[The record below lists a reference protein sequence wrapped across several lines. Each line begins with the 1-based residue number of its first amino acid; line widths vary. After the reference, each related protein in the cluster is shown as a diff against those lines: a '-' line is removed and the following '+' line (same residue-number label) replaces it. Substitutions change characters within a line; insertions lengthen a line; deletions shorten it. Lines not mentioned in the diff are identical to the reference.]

1 MSSSANSDFPAG
13 LTYKVIRSRR
23 RSISVKIC
31 DDNTIVLR
39 CPVGTPDKK
48 IEGFLFEKRNWLRRH
63 IEQNIALTETFA
75 DVIANKKIL
84 VGGQFYDL
92 EICNTNAAGGGV
104 IRVRSLSAL
113 KKVYISTFGEQFL
126 QRFKLFAQANG
137 FNYNSVSFRA
147 YKGRW
152 GCCDARDNIVFNYK
166 LLMLPLKL
174 QDFVIAHELCHTVHR
189 NHSAQFH
196 RLLDRVYP
204 SNRNDEKELKRYALI
219 ARRYS

>member
-1 MSSSANSDFPAG
+1 MFSWVNSDFPEG

-31 DDNTIVLR
+31 DDNTIVVR
-39 CPVGTPDKK
+39 CPVDTPDKK

-63 IEQNIALTETFA
+63 IEQNIVLTQTFA
-75 DVIANKKIL
+75 DVIAYKKIL
-84 VGGQFYDL
+84 VGGKFYNL
-92 EICNTNAAGGGV
+92 EICNANAADSGAIKV
-104 IRVRSLSAL
+104 KSLSAL
-113 KKVYISTFGEQFL
+113 KKVYVSNFGEEFL
-126 QRFKLFAQANG
+126 QRFKYFAQANG

-152 GCCDARDNIVFNYK
+152 GCCDAKDNIVFNYK

-196 RLLDRVYP
+196 RLLDKVYP

-219 ARRYS
+219 ARLYT